1 MVASKSMAMVAGGVN
16 FCSIARDFGL
26 LPFCRDFRNV
36 WRDSCSDFFFFFFSF
51 YEKRVGMEFSIFPN
65 SVSDYEEICDA
76 KLERGFVVIRIR
88 IC

>member
-36 WRDSCSDFFFFFFSF
+36 WRDSCSDFFFFFFFLLRETSGNGIF
-51 YEKRVGMEFSIFPN
+51 NFSEFCFRLRR
-65 SVSDYEEICDA
+65 DLRCEG
-76 KLERGFVVIRIR
+76 GFVVIRIR